1 LACANDYSAEAKFEA
16 TSKGA
21 RLIIKIVASSSYAG
35 KIFRDTQVNP
45 GGGGYLS
52 MKKIQ
57 KFVQYLR
64 DRIFRRLEAPR
75 RNYEKNMINNM
86 DNLYRV
92 IRKGDI
98 ILVEG
103 NSEISR
109 MIKLLTQSSWSH
121 SAIYVGDELVIN
133 GNVGGEPI
141 IKQFGTDANHML
153 VEAFTGTGVTAAPI
167 RKYQDFNIRIC
178 RPYGILL
185 QDIDSVVSDVI
196 GHLGKQYDHRN
207 IIDLGLMLLPP
218 LLNPFKKRTIHACL
232 GNCNEFQVICSG
244 MIAKAFQ
251 RVGYPIIPALGP
263 IPMDSSS
270 QRYNPMGPHLSCAIT
285 RRLCPSILTSAPIF
299 KSSNSTS

>member
-1 LACANDYSAEAKFEA
+1 
-16 TSKGA
+16 
-21 RLIIKIVASSSYAG
+21 
-35 KIFRDTQVNP
+35 
-45 GGGGYLS
+45 
-52 MKKIQ
+52 
-57 KFVQYLR
+57 
-64 DRIFRRLEAPR
+64 
-75 RNYEKNMINNM
+75 M
-86 DNLYRV
+86 DNFHRV

-133 GNVGGEPI
+133 GDAGGESI
-141 IKQFGTDANHML
+141 IKQFGDDAHHML
-153 VEAFTGTGVTAAPI
+153 VEAFTGIGVTAAPI
-167 RKYQDFNIRIC
+167 GKYQDYNIRVC
-178 RPYGILL
+178 RPYGILP

-218 LLNPFKKRTIHACL
+218 ILNPFKKRTIHACL

-263 IPMDSSS
+263 IPTEASNKQHNPYGTSLIMRHYS
-270 QRYNPMGPHLSCAIT
+270 QIMPKHFDISPNFQIIKFNIIEGGEFNYKMLWAQKNFEARHTKVDQATEGKEPG
-285 RRLCPSILTSAPIF
+285 REPIPVQ
-299 KSSNSTS
+299 